1 MRKKCIIL
9 ASILLCTVLLA
20 AAPPLSAGEIS
31 HIHFVVV
38 SGDVSA
44 EHMEALKGAFL
55 DLAGGYTQVPGTFGA
70 SKHDG
75 VAKPEAAN
83 TSFLV
88 GADRNIASEL
98 KAFVKDKGMDSP
110 FVLVWEGSRN

>member
-1 MRKKCIIL
+1 MRKKLIVL
-9 ASILLCTVLLA
+9 ASILLFTVFVA
-20 AAPPLSAGEIS
+20 AAPPVGAGDIS

-55 DLAGGYTQVPGTFGA
+55 DLAGGYTHVPQTLGA

-75 VAKPEAAN
+75 VAKPEQAN

-88 GADRNIASEL
+88 AADRNIASEL
-98 KAFVKDKGMDSP
+98 KAFAKEKGMGSP

>member
-1 MRKKCIIL
+1 MRKKLIVL
-9 ASILLCTVLLA
+9 ASILLFTVFV
-20 AAPPLSAGEIS
+20 AAPPVGAGDIS

-44 EHMEALKGAFL
+44 EHMEALKGALL
-55 DLAGGYTQVPGTFGA
+55 DLAGGYTQVPRTLGA

-75 VAKPEAAN
+75 VAKPEESN

-98 KAFVKDKGMDSP
+98 KEFAKDKGMEAP